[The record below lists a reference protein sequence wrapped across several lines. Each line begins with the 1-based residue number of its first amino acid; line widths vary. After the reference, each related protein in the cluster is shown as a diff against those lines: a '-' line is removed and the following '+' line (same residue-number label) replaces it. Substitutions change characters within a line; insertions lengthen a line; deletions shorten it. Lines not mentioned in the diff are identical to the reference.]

1 MFKRIVKRIGFQ
13 SLLRIFFTFYII
25 SFLGCGGLVRD
36 SDTSHGEIKDTL
48 SYTDTGLMDITS
60 TTDTTEESKDYSI
73 NDTNNAEED
82 TQQGDLDIIS
92 YPDTTSDEYSDIA
105 IESDVSDTSGFTDSF
120 TDEYSDIE
128 QFTDTSPNNDTIS
141 DTYSDD
147 VSFADDIS
155 GSCDCDT
162 NWCGVCYYPGTEGLK
177 DQALKDRLYDLIKDH
192 KSLGYDSA
200 RQKMFS
206 EIDNKGGWVECVYT
220 GFRLQTDGIP
230 NSNVMNTEH
239 TWPQSEGAGSEPA
252 RSDLFHLFP
261 TKSDANSRRGS
272 YPFGTV
278 VNITWSE
285 GGSKLGTD
293 STGDTV
299 FEPRDVHK
307 GNVARAMF
315 YFSIRYRLPIDNK
328 QEAELRKWH
337 TLDPVDENEIER
349 CNKINS
355 YQNNRNP
362 FVDWPDFVNR
372 IKDF

>member
-13 SLLRIFFTFYII
+13 SLVRVFFTFYII

-36 SDTSHGEIKDTL
+36 SDTSQGENKDTL

-60 TTDTTEESKDYSI
+60 TTDTTEESKNYSI

-82 TQQGDLDIIS
+82 TQQEDLDIIS

-141 DTYSDD
+141 DTYSGDI
-147 VSFADDIS
+147 SFADDIS
-155 GSCDCDT
+155 WACDCDT

-192 KSLGYDSA
+192 NSLGYYTA
-200 RQKMFS
+200 RLKMFS
-206 EIDNKGGWVECVYT
+206 EIDNKDGWVECVYT
-220 GFRLQTDGIP
+220 GFRLQTNGIP
-230 NSNVMNTEH
+230 DSNVMNTEH

-261 TKSDANSRRGS
+261 TKSDANSKRGN

-293 STGDTV
+293 STGDIV

-315 YFSIRYRLPIDNK
+315 YFSIRYRLSIDNK

-337 TLDPVDENEIER
+337 TLDPVDEDEIER
-349 CNKINS
+349 CNKINF
-355 YQNNRNP
+355 YQHNRNP

>member
-1 MFKRIVKRIGFQ
+1 MFRKVINATGFHSLIILYAFFIVF
-13 SLLRIFFTFYII
+13 S
-25 SFLGCGGLVRD
+25 SGCGGFIRD
-36 SDTSHGEIKDTL
+36 SEDSSLQSRDAYSDTESADTYYATDAIEELKTDTL
-48 SYTDTGLMDITS
+48 SNTLTDVEDVYDVIVYPDAGTDEYL
-60 TTDTTEESKDYSI
+60 DTTEDLIIDVNALPDYYI
-73 NDTNNAEED
+73 DAIDRDIDHNED
-82 TQQGDLDIIS
+82 TPAGDTAIDIS
-92 YPDTTSDEYSDIA
+92 YSDI
-105 IESDVSDTSGFTDSF
+105 SFSGDTSST
-120 TDEYSDIE
+120 
-128 QFTDTSPNNDTIS
+128 
-141 DTYSDD
+141 
-147 VSFADDIS
+147 
-155 GSCDCDT
+155 CDCDT

-177 DQALKDRLYDLIKDH
+177 DQALKGRLYDLIKDH

-206 EIDNKGGWVECVYT
+206 EIDNKDGWVECVYT

-261 TKSDANSRRGS
+261 TKSDANSKRGS

-299 FEPRDVHK
+299 FEPRDIHK